1 MNNFQHTKRKP
12 FSYMLQEKKLE
23 KDLLKIIIFLYD
35 RWYNKYLMNL
45 YQLFKKAEK
54 ENFIK
59 TVRLIAVKSGWC
71 KILQHKEKK
80 NERTILIKDKNQT
93 PDFY

>member
-1 MNNFQHTKRKP
+1 M
-12 FSYMLQEKKLE
+12 
-23 KDLLKIIIFLYD
+23 YD

-45 YQLFKKAEK
+45 YQLFIKKAEK

>member
-23 KDLLKIIIFLYD
+23 KDLLKLFFCD

-80 NERTILIKDKNQT
+80 NERTILIKVKNQT

>member
-23 KDLLKIIIFLYD
+23 
-35 RWYNKYLMNL
+35 YLMNL